1 MHCRAGTDPA
11 EVGADDACFSGDYS
25 EGGGF
30 LPQRMK
36 DPKNVERTIPT
47 RWNALESPL
56 SAPLKNDL

>member
-1 MHCRAGTDPA
+1 
-11 EVGADDACFSGDYS
+11 
-25 EGGGF
+25 
-30 LPQRMK
+30 MK